1 MLDYRV
7 TRWFSIPLA
16 IFLCKRV
23 NALNSA
29 LDREYGFWSLFR
41 FALPTIIMMIF
52 MSLYTIVDGIFVCRF
67 VGSSALSAVN
77 IVYPLVSVVIGLG
90 VMLATGGS
98 AVVARKLG
106 EGDEETA
113 CRDLTLLV
121 LAGAALGTLFSLL
134 GLAFSAPMSR
144 LLGASDALLNYCTDY
159 LRILLLFA
167 PASILQLLFQSFF
180 VTAGRPGLGLGLTV
194 CSGLTN
200 AVLDYAFI
208 VPLDMGITGAALATA
223 AGYCVTALAGM
234 GFFALRGKGLRFR
247 RPRWESRML
256 LYACG
261 NGSSE
266 MVTNLSNA
274 VITFLFNQLMLSL
287 LGEDGVAAIT
297 IVLYAQFLLTALYM
311 GFSMGVAPV
320 ISFNYGAANHARLQ
334 RVFRCCL
341 GFIALSSALVF
352 GASLGLAELVVAVFS
367 PAGTAVHAIAL
378 DGFYKFAPAFLFAG
392 LNLFASALFTAL
404 SDGLVSAV
412 ISFART
418 FGFLLLAL
426 LLLPGVL
433 GVDGVW
439 IAVPFAE
446 LACWALSIG
455 FLAAK
460 RNKYHY
466 V

>member
-1 MLDYRV
+1 M
-7 TRWFSIPLA
+7 
-16 IFLCKRV
+16 
-23 NALNSA
+23 
-29 LDREYGFWSLFR
+29 
-41 FALPTIIMMIF
+41 
-52 MSLYTIVDGIFVCRF
+52 
-67 VGSSALSAVN
+67 
-77 IVYPLVSVVIGLG
+77 
-90 VMLATGGS
+90 
-98 AVVARKLG
+98 
-106 EGDEETA
+106 
-113 CRDLTLLV
+113 
-121 LAGAALGTLFSLL
+121 LAGAK
-134 GLAFSAPMSR
+134 R
-144 LLGASDALLNYCTDY
+144 
-159 LRILLLFA
+159 
-167 PASILQLLFQSFF
+167 
-180 VTAGRPGLGLGLTV
+180 
-194 CSGLTN
+194 
-200 AVLDYAFI
+200 
-208 VPLDMGITGAALATA
+208 
-223 AGYCVTALAGM
+223 
-234 GFFALRGKGLRFR
+234 
-247 RPRWESRML
+247 SRML

-334 RVFRCCL
+334 RIFRCCL

-367 PAGTAVHAIAL
+367 PAGTAVHTIAL